1 MENNSNSPST
11 PPDPTSLESAVA
23 SEVVEEKKPE
33 TSELDV
39 VNELRYNEPDSPSN
53 VEYDPADPTKIKL
66 VTFAKLIEKL
76 TSPTKYDT
84 NLLHDVMLTYHSF
97 ATSKQ
102 LLLALMKR
110 HETAPA
116 DADQKVIYLRVFVV
130 LKHWIDN
137 HWHDFSQDNT
147 LRPILEQFLERCI
160 QTDPAKNKVPAEQ
173 VRTALQNKLENREKG
188 KINTMKPPRPKLP
201 KNVEDP
207 LTELDE
213 EEIARQLTLYE
224 WNLWSS
230 IQPYECYGLA
240 WTKKDKEKKAPN
252 ILSMIAQFNYIS
264 SWVATT
270 LCTTEDPR
278 KRLAL
283 LKKFLL
289 VAKFLKK
296 MGNLNAVMEILSGI
310 NRGPV
315 FRLERTFA
323 GLDAKGKKILD
334 SIKEMCSNERSYKNV
349 RDYLSNINPPCI
361 PYLGMY
367 LTDLTFIEEGNK
379 DFYGNLINFRKRR
392 QTSETIRK
400 VQQYQQTPYN
410 LELVEF
416 IQKKLKNL
424 KVFNENELYECSYY
438 IEPRPGKERPA
449 VKPEGLGGPPRQNSQ
464 PQAEELIKIELEPL
478 QGYPFG
484 VADTVHN
491 LQVERETNQVKGATV
506 PKMIERLTH
515 HQHADT
521 KSLPSFLA
529 TYRTFS
535 TPHELFDLLVA
546 RFKMPQPKDKT
557 PENMEK
563 YNTKM
568 LVPVRLRVVN
578 VLKTWIDKHYYD
590 FENDAELKKKL
601 LGFIEGPLSQNATWS
616 GSMRQQVQKKDEMRN
631 HNPYTN
637 KDYTGAPQSILPAPT
652 VDPIAATLFDIDSEE
667 LARQLTLMHHEIF
680 LKLRADELLLLAQ
693 KYRKPKNAGSAT
705 ESLTPRGT
713 SLDAELEVKA
723 PNAAALQA
731 LSMHIKSWVEQEV
744 NIAQSV
750 GNMPAAIKKLIDVV
764 VSCDKLNNFQCV
776 KTIIGGLEKTFV
788 TEYMNAWETVPADYR
803 RMFNDYKELVAR
815 KSAPKLREKI
825 GAASPVVPSFS
836 LFLEDM
842 ADIED
847 KSPDMLGQTMVNF
860 AKKHMLG
867 LVLTRIQSK
876 QSVAYNLHPVELIQ
890 AYLKRPR
897 AVEDKNQSVFGR
909 ASSSS
914 SNSDP
919 QIKYFMIDLLCN
931 DTDFKNELTEMVGE
945 ALREE
950 VARLKSE
957 LSMGKGINDISEPA
971 VFVNNV
977 TINSTPKMMAMNL
990 SMSGS
995 IMNPNSPNSPALGGK
1010 QMQKQTSSPTFQ
1022 NILKNSGAVGTPPGS
1037 PMNLRFGVTP
1047 KQPPMLAKEG
1057 SFTLG
1062 SKPLS
1067 TLTGGPG
1074 KQPPMLA
1081 KENSFTLGSAG
1092 YYAAAPKQSPFGT
1105 APVTSPPPNT
1115 RMTLSGS
1122 STQIM
1127 PPGNAGPNA
1136 TPNGTAGP
1144 RMTLPGNSSGSGS
1157 PPPSP
1162 VVTAHNPQH
1171 PQQPLQ
1177 PLNPQPTSPQ
1187 QTAPN
1192 GIVRPTSPQ
1201 PTAPQVQ
1208 QVAPQQQPQVTT
1220 PPQVHNPPTVQPTQS
1235 VPQAVPPQQ
1244 VEAQTPPPQPVAPV
1258 EIASPQVQPQAQP
1271 QAQVPTQPQ
1280 AQPQAAPQG
1289 QPQPAPDVLDPATI
1303 RPFKL
1308 EDALSVLGQQFPG
1321 VPLEQWSHYD
1331 EKGTVLGTPSN
1342 VQISYVK
1349 KGASC
1354 YLCDIKPQ
1362 VAVADVGQLL
1372 KVGTLYRSVNP
1383 QDRLACVIIT
1393 PNITPRAEEIAQR
1406 YFIKVYKI

>member
-1 MENNSNSPST
+1 M
-11 PPDPTSLESAVA
+11 
-23 SEVVEEKKPE
+23 
-33 TSELDV
+33 
-39 VNELRYNEPDSPSN
+39 
-53 VEYDPADPTKIKL
+53 
-66 VTFAKLIEKL
+66 
-76 TSPTKYDT
+76 
-84 NLLHDVMLTYHSF
+84 
-97 ATSKQ
+97 Q
-102 LLLALMKR
+102 
-110 HETAPA
+110 
-116 DADQKVIYLRVFVV
+116 
-130 LKHWIDN
+130 
-137 HWHDFSQDNT
+137 
-147 LRPILEQFLERCI
+147 
-160 QTDPAKNKVPAEQ
+160 
-173 VRTALQNKLENREKG
+173 
-188 KINTMKPPRPKLP
+188 
-201 KNVEDP
+201 
-207 LTELDE
+207 
-213 EEIARQLTLYE
+213 
-224 WNLWSS
+224 
-230 IQPYECYGLA
+230 
-240 WTKKDKEKKAPN
+240 
-252 ILSMIAQFNYIS
+252 
-264 SWVATT
+264 
-270 LCTTEDPR
+270 
-278 KRLAL
+278 
-283 LKKFLL
+283 
-289 VAKFLKK
+289 
-296 MGNLNAVMEILSGI
+296 
-310 NRGPV
+310 
-315 FRLERTFA
+315 

-379 DFYGNLINFRKRR
+379 DVYGNLINFRKRR

-424 KVFNENELYECSYY
+424 KVLSENELYECSYY
-438 IEPRPGKERPA
+438 LETRPGKERA
-449 VKPEGLGGPPRQNSQ
+449 TVKPEGLGGPPRQKTSQ
-464 PQAEELIKIELEPL
+464 PQAEELIRIELEPV

-484 VADTVHN
+484 VVDTVHN

-529 TYRTFS
+529 TYRTFA

-546 RFKMPQPKDKT
+546 RFKMPQPKDKS
-557 PENMEK
+557 PENLDK

-590 FENDAELKKKL
+590 FEADAELKKKL
-601 LGFIEGPLSQNATWS
+601 LAFIEGPLSQNATWS
-616 GSMRQQVQKKDEMRN
+616 GSMRQQVQKKDEARN

-637 KDYTGAPQSILPAPT
+637 KDYSGAPQPLLPSPT
-652 VDPIAATLFDIDSEE
+652 LDPITATLFDIESEE
-667 LARQLTLMHHEIF
+667 LARQLTLMHHEVF

-693 KYRKPKNAGSAT
+693 KYRKPKTAGSAT

-723 PNAAALQA
+723 PNGAALQA

-750 GNMPAAIKKLIDVV
+750 GNMPAAIKKLIDIVV
-764 VSCDKLNNFQCV
+764 CCDKLNNFQSV

-788 TEYMNAWETVPADYR
+788 TEYMSAWETVPAEYR

-815 KSAPKLREKI
+815 KNAPKLRERI

-876 QSVAYNLHPVELIQ
+876 QSVAYNLHPVEMVQ

-897 AVEDKNQSVFGR
+897 AMEDKNQSVFGR

-914 SNSDP
+914 SNSSDP

-931 DTDFKNELTEMVGE
+931 DSDFKNELTEMVGE

-957 LSMGKGINDISEPA
+957 LSMGKAINDVAEPA

-977 TINSTPKMMAMNL
+977 TINSTPKMMAMGSL

-995 IMNPNSPNSPALGGK
+995 ILNPNSPNSPGIGGK

-1047 KQPPMLAKEG
+1047 KQPPMLTKEG

-1067 TLTGGPG
+1067 SLTGGPG

-1092 YYAAAPKQSPFGT
+1092 YYAAAPKQTPFGT
-1105 APVTSPPPNT
+1105 PVATPPSNT

-1127 PPGNAGPNA
+1127 PPNTAGPA
-1136 TPNGTAGP
+1136 MPNGTGGP
-1144 RMTLPGNSSGSGS
+1144 RMTLPGNSSGSAS

-1162 VVTAHNPQH
+1162 AVTSYSPQQ

-1177 PLNPQPTSPQ
+1177 PLNPQPTSPHQ
-1187 QTAPN
+1187 VAPN
-1192 GIVRPTSPQ
+1192 GVDRHPQQVPQSQ
-1201 PTAPQVQ
+1201 PTPPQQVQ
-1208 QVAPQQQPQVTT
+1208 HVEPPQQPDVTT
-1220 PPQVHNPPTVQPTQS
+1220 PPQVHTPPTVDPTQS
-1235 VPQAVPPQQ
+1235 EPQAVPPQVDTPQQ
-1244 VEAQTPPPQPVAPV
+1244 VPPQTHPPQPVPVQQVAPPQVQPQPPQQVPPQTPPPQQPVTPV
-1258 EIASPQVQPQAQP
+1258 QATAPQVQAQPQAQP
-1271 QAQVPTQPQ
+1271 QA
-1280 AQPQAAPQG
+1280 
-1289 QPQPAPDVLDPATI
+1289 APDVLDPATI
-1303 RPFKL
+1303 RPFQL
-1308 EDALSVLGQQFPG
+1308 EDALGVLGQQFPG
-1321 VPLEQWSHYD
+1321 VPLEQWNYFD
-1331 EKGTVLGTPSN
+1331 EKGAVLGTPSN

-1372 KVGTLYRSVNP
+1372 KVGTLYRGVNP